1 MEKKTL
7 TQIKKTKVDEVTSQ
21 IKQYKDTAVKE
32 FKETRLL
39 VKLIISAA
47 KQYLK
52 NKTIV
57 LDDEEK
63 QFIKD
68 QSKDVLKLIPLIVIQ
83 IFPGSTLATPF
94 LVMLGKK
101 LGIKLTSVLPEKH
114 KEVEKQSGEIEEL
127 VGADGSFSGSFTPIV
142 QQNMTPH
149 KTTDQTVR
157 MTRVS
162 QFPFVRVYYGESEEK
177 EGTILDEED
186 MSGAFGD
193 EETEND
199 KTYKECM
206 ETMEQLGVDDFVERD
221 ERCKTFGFDKTL
233 DKQLINQKKNGQCK
247 NCFTKKRL
255 TELEKEKMVS
265 MIDEIL
271 LSKKK
276 KDSDIVDKEDKNENN
291 PIEKILVRNL
301 QSVKKIADKEGININ
316 NLFKKLKNNEQ

>member
-1 MEKKTL
+1 MENKNL
-7 TQIKKTKVDEVTSQ
+7 TQLKNTRIDEVTSQ

-52 NKTIV
+52 NRNID
-57 LDDEEK
+57 LADDEK
-63 QFIKD
+63 KFIKD

-83 IFPGSTLATPF
+83 VFPGSTLATPF

-101 LGIKLTSVLPEKH
+101 LGIKLTSELPEKH
-114 KEVEKQSGEIEEL
+114 KEVESQGGELEEL
-127 VGADGSFSGSFTPIV
+127 VGPDGAFLNDFTPIL
-142 QQNMTPH
+142 QQNMHPH

-177 EGTILDEED
+177 EGNILDEED
-186 MSGAFGD
+186 MSGTFGD

-199 KTYKECM
+199 RTYRECM
-206 ETMEQLGVDDFVERD
+206 ETMEELGVSEFLERD
-221 ERCKTFGFDKTL
+221 ERCKTFGFDKVL
-233 DKQLINQKKNGQCK
+233 DKQLINQKKNGHCK

-255 TELEKEKMVS
+255 TELEKEKMET

-276 KDSDIVDKEDKNENN
+276 NDSDIVDKESENENN

-316 NLFKKLKNNEQ
+316 KLFKTLKNNEQ